1 MKIEFRIPLPAIAA
15 PRTPQAEHIRGDNA
29 YAPLSRPD
37 LLARRIEVRPQPRI
51 ELRPFRWK
59 RDDESV
65 N

>member
-1 MKIEFRIPLPAIAA
+1 MKIEFRIPQPAVAA
-15 PRTPQAEHIRGDNA
+15 PRATAMEYIRGDQA

-37 LLARRIEVRPQPRI
+37 LLARRIEVGPRSRV
-51 ELRPFRWK
+51 ELRRHRWK